1 MAIKFA
7 NNATTTLSSGITSSA
22 TSISVASSSAFPTLG
37 VGDYTYIT
45 LDDKA
50 GTIEIVKLT
59 AISGSTFTVVR
70 GQDGTSAASFAQGDQ
85 VELRLTAALLNDISG
100 SENIEDV
107 VAQLLQAGAGV
118 DLTYDDVNNEL
129 TIDSTHIDYDA
140 TNNTGSSIP
149 IGTPVYQTGSAGNTI
164 TIAPADANGV
174 GTMPAIGITAET
186 IADAGTGKVTFLG
199 IVRHLDT
206 SSFTEGDTLY
216 ISETAGSLTAT
227 RPIAPGSSV
236 QNFARVV
243 KSHVSN
249 GSVVVMGAGR
259 SNDTP
264 NLDNQYVFIGNGT
277 DAYEKRQLT
286 TDDTTEGTNLFFTTA
301 RVDSH
306 LSGGTG
312 VDYTTG
318 TISIGQA
325 VATTDNVTFNDV
337 IVSGDLTVSGTTTTV
352 NTETINLA
360 DNLITLNSNETG
372 TPSENAGIEVE
383 RGTSTNTVL
392 RWNETSDKW
401 ELTEDGSSYYEVLN
415 DNDIGTSVQAYDS
428 NLTSFVSTFTLPT
441 TDSTSGYVLQ
451 TNGSG
456 TLSFV
461 AQSAYDETSVSI
473 TGGNIDGTPV
483 GATTPSTGDF
493 TTLTATSLTVN
504 GGAVATDDTALALAI
519 ALG

>member
-174 GTMPAIGITAET
+174 GTMPAIG
-186 IADAGTGKVTFLG
+186 DRK
-199 IVRHLDT
+199 
-206 SSFTEGDTLY
+206 
-216 ISETAGSLTAT
+216 
-227 RPIAPGSSV
+227 
-236 QNFARVV
+236 
-243 KSHVSN
+243 
-249 GSVVVMGAGR
+249 SVV
-259 SNDTP
+259 
-264 NLDNQYVFIGNGT
+264 
-277 DAYEKRQLT
+277 
-286 TDDTTEGTNLFFTTA
+286 
-301 RVDSH
+301 
-306 LSGGTG
+306 
-312 VDYTTG
+312 
-318 TISIGQA
+318 
-325 VATTDNVTFNDV
+325 
-337 IVSGDLTVSGTTTTV
+337 
-352 NTETINLA
+352 
-360 DNLITLNSNETG
+360 
-372 TPSENAGIEVE
+372 
-383 RGTSTNTVL
+383 
-392 RWNETSDKW
+392 
-401 ELTEDGSSYYEVLN
+401 
-415 DNDIGTSVQAYDS
+415 
-428 NLTSFVSTFTLPT
+428 
-441 TDSTSGYVLQ
+441 
-451 TNGSG
+451 
-456 TLSFV
+456 
-461 AQSAYDETSVSI
+461 
-473 TGGNIDGTPV
+473 
-483 GATTPSTGDF
+483 
-493 TTLTATSLTVN
+493 
-504 GGAVATDDTALALAI
+504 
-519 ALG
+519 